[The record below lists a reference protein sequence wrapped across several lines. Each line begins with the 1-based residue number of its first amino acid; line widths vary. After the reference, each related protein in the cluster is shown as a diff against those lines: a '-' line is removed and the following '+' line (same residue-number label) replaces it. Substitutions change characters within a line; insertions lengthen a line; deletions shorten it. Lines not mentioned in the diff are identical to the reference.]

1 MNSHGEGQQNVRMPI
16 LRREISAAVLFL
28 FTLAGLHVVLEPQR
42 ILSLQESDARPKP
55 APQNQEQDDGTSG
68 ISGSMLFELK

>member
-1 MNSHGEGQQNVRMPI
+1 MNSLSEGQKNVRMPI
-16 LRREISAAVLFL
+16 IRREISAAVLFL

-42 ILSLQESDARPKP
+42 MLSLENGEARPKP

-68 ISGSMLFELK
+68 ISGSMLFE